1 MMATCVPSSPAL
13 VTMGSGQVV
22 SVPALKLLWRLED
35 VGMVVKVTGGRLLV
49 GPSARLTSAD
59 VTAIRGHRDE
69 LIEIVQMCVAEVM

>member
-1 MMATCVPSSPAL
+1 MIWVGIIRPATRSRASTALSRCSPL
-13 VTMGSGQVV
+13 V
-22 SVPALKLLWRLED
+22 RED